1 MALNPDQFGSVQH
14 NAEPFQ
20 YQMLIP
26 AKQLRKQAHPGDW
39 EHIAHYL
46 SENDPE
52 GDEDPEEV
60 MWQTKQQEAEDSG
73 LADDIARNG
82 IKKPVVL
89 TNDDTTWYDT
99 YVPRGSILNG
109 HHRVAVA
116 NELNPDTEVPVHW
129 VDPYGEVN
137 EEGLAHHGGSI
148 AEHRW

>member
-14 NAEPFQ
+14 NVEPFQ

-26 AKQLRKQAHPGDW
+26 AKQLRNQAHPGDW

-46 SENDPE
+46 SEKRPE

-60 MWQTKQQEAEDSG
+60 MWQTKIQEAEDSG

-82 IKKPVVL
+82 IKNPVVL

-137 EEGLAHHGGSI
+137 EEGLAHHGGSA